1 MRYVGKCKRCGFVVS
16 ADELVTFKDQMDSH
30 LYKSHRLDY
39 GFEVADIR
47 LDDFGELF
55 TITRIMDCWIAEQL
69 RIAFLS
75 KVFWKAY
82 RQGA

>member
-1 MRYVGKCKRCGFVVS
+1 MRYEGKCKRCGFVVS
-16 ADELVTFKDQMDSH
+16 AGNVVTFKDQMDSH
-30 LYKSHRLDY
+30 LYKSHQFDL
-39 GFEVADIR
+39 GCEVADIR

-55 TITRIMDCWIAEQL
+55 TITRIRDSWIAEQL

-82 RQGA
+82 RQGV

>member
-16 ADELVTFKDQMDSH
+16 ADEVVAFKDQMATH
-30 LYKSHRLDY
+30 LSKSHGLDY

-55 TITRIMDCWIAEQL
+55 TITRIRDSWVAEQL
-69 RIAFLS
+69 KIAFLS
-75 KVFWKAY
+75 KGFWKYY
-82 RQGA
+82 RKGI